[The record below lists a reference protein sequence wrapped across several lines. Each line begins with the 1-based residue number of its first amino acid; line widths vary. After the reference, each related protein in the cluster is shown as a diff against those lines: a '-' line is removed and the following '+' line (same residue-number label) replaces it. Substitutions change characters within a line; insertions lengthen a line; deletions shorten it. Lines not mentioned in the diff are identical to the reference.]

1 MQQCDME
8 RLGELKSEINAAYDR
23 EPLDLLVKDVQ
34 LVNVYSAEI
43 VATNIGI
50 KNGRVVTISPTLP
63 KQHPLAVID
72 GEHNYAIP
80 GLIDATCTSRRPS
93 LLHQPSLR

>member
-1 MQQCDME
+1 MSVQTIDAN
-8 RLGELKSEINAAYDR
+8 RWPAL
-23 EPLDLLVKDVQ
+23 KDVQ

-72 GEHNYAIP
+72 GEHNYAIS
-80 GLIDATCTSRRPS
+80 GMIDTHIHIETTLLTPLHRPS
-93 LLHQPSLR
+93 LR